1 MKISKSKQHWFVAD
15 FETTGVNEY
24 ERTGRTRVWL
34 YSICDENS
42 NIVDDGTDISSFMR
56 WCENH
61 HGSLIYFHNLKF
73 DGTFILCWLIENNF
87 QRQEKLTAH
96 SKRGF
101 STLIGDMGEFY
112 ELKINFAPN
121 KQVTIYDSLK
131 LIPMT
136 VKKIAEAFELPIEKE
151 IIDYDVY
158 DVNPTTIHY
167 VHNDVKV
174 VAMALKFFRDQGYY
188 RMTIGSN
195 SYHSFMDNFVIS
207 KSMFPKLERE
217 WINEWRQAYRGGR
230 SQVNPLFADKILRNV
245 KRFDINSMYPYVMSE
260 MPLPYGEPLH
270 MKEPGGMRFELY
282 HVYMMFKVK
291 DGHLP
296 TLLKTHSLYNKAGE
310 TYYTE
315 AVVPLEL
322 WISNI
327 DLDIMRKHYDIYM
340 LKYVD
345 VYAFKTARYIFKQ
358 WVEEHYRLK
367 SESKGGLRLV
377 YKLIL
382 NSLYGKFGSKAQGRN
397 KLPYLDENGVLK
409 YEMSDEHEMG
419 IYYLPMA
426 IAITSWAHKLIDDA
440 IMETGM
446 DNFVYCDTDSIHTLG
461 TLPDEWID
469 QKKLGK
475 FKLEACEE
483 LSKYIRQKTYIYKQ
497 DGKWEITCAGMP
509 IVLKDYLVE
518 QYGDDVINQF
528 KVGLSVTLDSPNIKP
543 NQLRLLPKQV
553 PGGTILVPS
562 PFSLL

>member
-1 MKISKSKQHWFVAD
+1 
-15 FETTGVNEY
+15 
-24 ERTGRTRVWL
+24 
-34 YSICDENS
+34 
-42 NIVDDGTDISSFMR
+42 
-56 WCENH
+56 
-61 HGSLIYFHNLKF
+61 
-73 DGTFILCWLIENNF
+73 
-87 QRQEKLTAH
+87 
-96 SKRGF
+96 
-101 STLIGDMGEFY
+101 MGEFY

-136 VKKIAEAFELPIEKE
+136 VRNIAKAFELPIEKE

-174 VAMALKFFRDQGYY
+174 VAMALKFFRDQGHY

-195 SYHSFMDNFVIS
+195 AYHSFMDNFMIS

-230 SQVNPLFADKILRNV
+230 SQVNPLYVDKILHNV

-260 MPLPYGEPLH
+260 MPLPYGEPIH
-270 MKEPGGMRFELY
+270 MKKPCGMRFELY

-315 AVVPLEL
+315 EVVPLEL

-327 DLDIMRKHYDIYM
+327 DLDIMKKHYDIYM
-340 LKYVD
+340 LKYID
-345 VYAFKTARYIFKQ
+345 VYAFKTAKYIFKQ

-409 YEMSDEHEMG
+409 YEMSDEHDMG

-446 DNFVYCDTDSIHTLG
+446 ENFVYCDTDSIHTLG

-475 FKLEACEE
+475 FKFEACEDVC
-483 LSKYIRQKTYIYKQ
+483 KYIRQKTYIYKEN
-497 DGKWEITCAGMP
+497 GTWNITCAGMP

-528 KVGLSVTLDSPNIKP
+528 KVGLSVTLDSPNINP